1 MDTTITLKDAGLI
14 LIGVGLIVLIA
25 YCIAFMKN
33 LIVTVKQTNKILQ
46 DAQVVSKIAADKTK
60 EAEKVIG
67 EVVSSFGSVA
77 GIVKGNQSMV
87 AALTSIVNALASLK
101 NLIKKTEKK

>member
-33 LIVTVKQTNKILQ
+33 LITTVKHTNHILE
-46 DAQVVSKIAADKTK
+46 DAQVVSKMAADKTK
-60 EAEKVIG
+60 EAEKVISD
-67 EVVSSFGSVA
+67 VVTSFGSVSN
-77 GIVKGNQSMV
+77 IIKGNQSAV